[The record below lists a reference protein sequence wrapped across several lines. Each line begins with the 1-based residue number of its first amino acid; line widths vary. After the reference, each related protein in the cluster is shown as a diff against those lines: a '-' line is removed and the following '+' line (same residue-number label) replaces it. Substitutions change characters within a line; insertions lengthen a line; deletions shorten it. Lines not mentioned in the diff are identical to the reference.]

1 MRRIAMNQV
10 DAQNGRSDLK
20 RLGLIDSLYIILVVV
35 GVVIEAPPPVVGFVV
50 SSEEGLDFLLRF
62 GCDDDDEEAT
72 IWCS

>member
-1 MRRIAMNQV
+1 MNQV

-35 GVVIEAPPPVVGFVV
+35 GVVIEAPPTPVLGFVV

-72 IWCS
+72 IRCS